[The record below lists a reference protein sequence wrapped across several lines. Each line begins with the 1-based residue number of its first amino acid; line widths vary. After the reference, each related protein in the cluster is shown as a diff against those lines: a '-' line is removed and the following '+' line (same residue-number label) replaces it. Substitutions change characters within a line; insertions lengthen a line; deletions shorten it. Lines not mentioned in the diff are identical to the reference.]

1 MCKAALDSAV
11 RYLAAELGPRGIRVN
26 NISPGPL
33 KTLAASAIAS
43 FGEMQRRNA
52 AATPLTRTLSSEDVG
67 HTAAFLLSDYAA
79 AISGELVH
87 VDNGFHVLGATN
99 L

>member
-1 MCKAALDSAV
+1 M
-11 RYLAAELGPRGIRVN
+11 RYLAAELGPRGIRIN

-52 AATPLTRTLSSEDVG
+52 AVTPLNRTLSSEDVG